1 MAVETEGSRL
11 GAGRDVLGRSL
22 SVLGTCSRA
31 VRNAA
36 HDLAGQLADAADGL
50 SNLSPLSLHRR
61 WVREAAHDLAV
72 AIAKGLAQPRRLL
85 PRLRLREFIVSGP
98 LVRFF
103 TRTLQRRI
111 ILANTIGLAIL
122 LGGIFYLS
130 QYHAWLI
137 DAKRESLRAQGE
149 IIAAAIAANASIET
163 GRIVLD
169 PDRLPEIEGSKS
181 PFRDDGFAALQL
193 SIAPERVTPILK
205 RLVPASD
212 TRARVYAHDGT
223 LIIDTAQLLRGQA
236 GRGEFPA
243 GDKQV
248 RIKVKNNWTKFLAWL
263 MRGELPVYREI
274 GSANGTAYPEVR
286 MALSGSTTPMLLVN
300 EKGEQIVSMAVPIQ
314 HHKTVQGVL
323 LLSTRPGE
331 IDEVLSE
338 ERNVIIALALTAFAA
353 TLLASF
359 LLARTIAGPM
369 RRLSEVAE
377 NVSRN
382 IKARD
387 ELPELAH
394 RADEVG
400 QMAAAFREM
409 TASLHRRIEASERFA
424 QDVAH
429 ELKNPLTAAR
439 STAEALAYAKSPE
452 QQAELVQQIQGEL
465 KRLNK
470 LITDVSNASRLDAE
484 LALQET
490 EPVDMREVLYG
501 VADVFRDIL
510 GGDTRRIVLDIA
522 ELPYDPSAY
531 VVRGLE
537 ERLSRVITNLLDNA
551 VSFSPENG
559 VVTVRARRIG
569 TEIEVVV
576 EDEGPGIPADK
587 LEDIFKRFYSD
598 RPQTDRTI
606 GKNSGLGLSISREI
620 VNASGGRIWAANR
633 KQLANGR
640 AAWPDDPA
648 GVRVR
653 RMAAMAGAAF
663 VVRLPAADGP
673 ASKGAPQ
680 LARRH

>member
-1 MAVETEGSRL
+1 MAVETEGSPL
-11 GAGRDVLGRSL
+11 GAGSQAQRPSLSGLAARGRTLRNVPHAFAGHLVELGRGLRNRGPLLFQPRSL
-22 SVLGTCSRA
+22 WR
-31 VRNAA
+31 
-36 HDLAGQLADAADGL
+36 
-50 SNLSPLSLHRR
+50 
-61 WVREAAHDLAV
+61 
-72 AIAKGLAQPRRLL
+72 AIAKALADPRALL
-85 PRLRLREFIVSGP
+85 QSLRVLILSGP
-98 LVRFF
+98 LVGFF

-149 IIAAAIAANASIET
+149 IIAAAIAANASLET

-169 PDRLPEIEGSKS
+169 PDLLPEIEGSKS

-205 RLVPASD
+205 RLVPATD

-223 LIIDTAQLLRGQA
+223 LITDTAQLLRGQT
-236 GRGEFPA
+236 GRAEPGGEFH
-243 GDKQV
+243 G

-300 EKGEQIVSMAVPIQ
+300 EKGEQIVSMAVPI
-314 HHKTVQGVL
+314 HYRKAVQGVL

-400 QMAAAFREM
+400 QMAAAFRQM

-439 STAEALAYAKSPE
+439 STAEALAYAKGPE
-452 QQAELVQQIQGEL
+452 QQAELVHQIQGEL

-490 EPVDMREVLYG
+490 EPVDMREVLHG
-501 VADVFRDIL
+501 VAGVFRDIL
-510 GGDTRRIVLDIA
+510 GGEGRRIVLNIA
-522 ELPYDPSAY
+522 PSHEPSAY

-551 VSFSPENG
+551 VSFSPANG
-559 VVTVRARRIG
+559 IVRVSARRLG
-569 TEIEVVV
+569 SDIEVVV
-576 EDEGPGIPADK
+576 EDEGPGIPANK

-598 RPQTDRTI
+598 RPQTDRTV

-620 VNASGGRIWAANR
+620 VNAYGGRIWATNR
-633 KQLANGR
+633 NGTGTAS
-640 AAWPDDPA
+640 AAWPHAASQGADLREE
-648 GVRVR
+648 GL
-653 RMAAMAGAAF
+653 AAMAGAAF
-663 VVRLPAADGP
+663 VVRLPAADMP
-673 ASKGAPQ
+673 TSKGAPP

>member
-1 MAVETEGSRL
+1 MAVETEGARL
-11 GAGRDVLGRSL
+11 GAGGGEAQKQGL
-22 SVLGTCSRA
+22 SVLAARGRTLRTTAHALVGRA
-31 VRNAA
+31 AELGRGLRGRVPLRLQPRA
-36 HDLAGQLADAADGL
+36 LAGAITKALAD
-50 SNLSPLSLHRR
+50 
-61 WVREAAHDLAV
+61 
-72 AIAKGLAQPRRLL
+72 PRALL
-85 PRLRLREFIVSGP
+85 QRLRLYIVSGP
-98 LVRFF
+98 LVGFF
-103 TRTLQRRI
+103 TRSLQRRI

-122 LGGIFYLS
+122 LGGIFYLI

-137 DAKRESLRAQGE
+137 AAKRESLRAQGE
-149 IIAAAIAANASIET
+149 IIAAAIAANASVET

-193 SIAPERVTPILK
+193 SIAPERVTPILR
-205 RLVPASD
+205 RLVPATD
-212 TRARVYAHDGT
+212 TRARIYAHDGT
-223 LIIDTAQLLRGQA
+223 LIIDTAQLLRGQ
-236 GRGEFPA
+236 GGQPA
-243 GDKQV
+243 GGEYHG

-286 MALSGSTTPMLLVN
+286 MALGGSTTPMLLVN

-314 HHKTVQGVL
+314 YRKAVQGVL

-338 ERNVIIALALTAFAA
+338 ERNVVIALALTAFAA

-400 QMAAAFREM
+400 QMASAFREM
-409 TASLHRRIEASERFA
+409 TASLYRRIEASERFA

-439 STAEALAYAKSPE
+439 STAESLAYAKNPE
-452 QQAELVQQIQGEL
+452 QQAELVRQIQGEL

-470 LITDVSNASRLDAE
+470 LITDVSDASRLDAE

-490 EPVDMREVLYG
+490 EPVDMREVLHG
-501 VADVFRDIL
+501 VAGVFRDI
-510 GGDTRRIVLDIA
+510 
-522 ELPYDPSAY
+522 
-531 VVRGLE
+531 
-537 ERLSRVITNLLDNA
+537 
-551 VSFSPENG
+551 
-559 VVTVRARRIG
+559 
-569 TEIEVVV
+569 
-576 EDEGPGIPADK
+576 
-587 LEDIFKRFYSD
+587 
-598 RPQTDRTI
+598 
-606 GKNSGLGLSISREI
+606 
-620 VNASGGRIWAANR
+620 
-633 KQLANGR
+633 
-640 AAWPDDPA
+640 
-648 GVRVR
+648 
-653 RMAAMAGAAF
+653 
-663 VVRLPAADGP
+663 
-673 ASKGAPQ
+673 
-680 LARRH
+680 

>member
-1 MAVETEGSRL
+1 MAVETEGARL
-11 GAGRDVLGRSL
+11 GAGGGEAQKQGL
-22 SVLGTCSRA
+22 SVLAARGRTLRTTAHALVGQAAELGRGLRSRVPLRLQPRA
-31 VRNAA
+31 
-36 HDLAGQLADAADGL
+36 LAGAITKALAD
-50 SNLSPLSLHRR
+50 
-61 WVREAAHDLAV
+61 
-72 AIAKGLAQPRRLL
+72 PRALL
-85 PRLRLREFIVSGP
+85 QRLRLYIVSGP
-98 LVRFF
+98 LVGFF

-122 LGGIFYLS
+122 LGGIFYLI

-149 IIAAAIAANASIET
+149 IIAAAIAANASLET

-193 SIAPERVTPILK
+193 SIAPERVTPMLK
-205 RLVPASD
+205 RLVPATD

-236 GRGEFPA
+236 GHAEPGSEYHGR
-243 GDKQV
+243 V
-248 RIKVKNNWTKFLAWL
+248 KVKNNWTKFLAWL

-314 HHKTVQGVL
+314 YRKAVQGVL

-400 QMAAAFREM
+400 QMATAFREM

-452 QQAELVQQIQGEL
+452 QQTELVEQIQGEL

-470 LITDVSNASRLDAE
+470 LITDVANASRLDAE

-490 EPVDMREVLYG
+490 EPVDMREVLDG
-501 VADVFRDIL
+501 VANVFRDIL
-510 GGDTRRIVLDIA
+510 GGEGRRIVLDIA
-522 ELPYDPSAY
+522 PSLDPSAY

-551 VSFSPENG
+551 ISFSPANG
-559 VVTVRARRIG
+559 VVRMSARRSG
-569 TEIEVVV
+569 SEIEVVV
-576 EDEGPGIPADK
+576 QDEGPGIPANK

-598 RPQTDRTI
+598 RPQTDRTV

-620 VNASGGRIWAANR
+620 VNAYGGRIWATNR
-633 KQLANGR
+633 NGKAS
-640 AAWPDDPA
+640 AAWPDAAGPRDPGA
-648 GVRVR
+648 TEV
-653 RMAAMAGAAF
+653 AGAAF
-663 VVRLPAADGP
+663 VVRLPAADIP
-673 ASKGAPQ
+673 AAKGALP

>member
-1 MAVETEGSRL
+1 MAVGTDGPRFHESAQ
-11 GAGRDVLGRSL
+11 GAFRRGISA
-22 SVLGTCSRA
+22 LGT
-31 VRNAA
+31 
-36 HDLAGQLADAADGL
+36 HG
-50 SNLSPLSLHRR
+50 RR
-61 WVREAAHDLAV
+61 FREATRR
-72 AIAKGLAQPRRLL
+72 IAQR
-85 PRLRLREFIVSGP
+85 GP
-98 LVRFF
+98 VYDFLVFNPLIRFF

-111 ILANTIGLAIL
+111 ILANTIGLVIL

-149 IIAAAIAANASIET
+149 IIAAAIAANASVET

-169 PDRLPEIEGSKS
+169 PDRLPEIEGAKS

-193 SIAPERVTPILK
+193 SIAPERVTPILR
-205 RLVPASD
+205 RLVPATD

-223 LIIDTAQLLRGQA
+223 LIIDTAQLLSRGQIA
-236 GRGEFPA
+236 RLEPSTGQPQG
-243 GDKQV
+243 
-248 RIKVKNNWTKFLAWL
+248 RIKVKNSWTKFLAWL
-263 MRGELPVYREI
+263 MRGDLPVYREI
-274 GSANGTAYPEVR
+274 GTANGTAYPEVR
-286 MALSGSTTPMLLVN
+286 MALGGSATPMLLVN

-314 HHKTVQGVL
+314 YRKAIQGVL

-338 ERNVIIALALTAFAA
+338 ERNVIIALAFTAFAA

-387 ELPELAH
+387 DELPELTR

-400 QMAAAFREM
+400 QMAASFQEM

-439 STAEALAYAKSPE
+439 STAEALAYAKNPE
-452 QQAELVQQIQGEL
+452 QHAELVRQIQGEL

-484 LALQET
+484 LALQER
-490 EPVDMREVLYG
+490 EPVDMREVLQG
-501 VADVFRDIL
+501 VAKAFSDML
-510 GGDTRRIVLDIA
+510 TEDTRRVVLDVA
-522 ELPYDPSAY
+522 EQPHPGSY

-537 ERLSRVITNLLDNA
+537 PRLGRVITNLVDNA
-551 VSFSPENG
+551 ISFSPENG
-559 VVTVRARRIG
+559 VVSVSARRIG
-569 TEIEVVV
+569 AEIEIVV
-576 EDEGPGIPADK
+576 DDDGPGIPADK

-598 RPQTDRTI
+598 RPQTDRTV

-620 VNASGGRIWAANR
+620 INAYGGRIWAANR
-633 KQLANGR
+633 RRSGNG
-640 AAWPDDPA
+640 AAVWQDDNEGLGARRQPD
-648 GVRVR
+648 V
-653 RMAAMAGAAF
+653 AGARF
-663 VVRLPAADGP
+663 IVRLPAADAP
-673 ASKGAPQ
+673 AMKGVPA
-680 LARRH
+680 LARRF

>member
-1 MAVETEGSRL
+1 MAVETEGSHL
-11 GAGRDVLGRSL
+11 GAGSQAQRPSLSGLAARGRTLRNAPHALAEKLVELGRGLRNRAPHLFQPRHL
-22 SVLGTCSRA
+22 SR
-31 VRNAA
+31 
-36 HDLAGQLADAADGL
+36 
-50 SNLSPLSLHRR
+50 
-61 WVREAAHDLAV
+61 
-72 AIAKGLAQPRRLL
+72 AIAKALADPRALL
-85 PRLRLREFIVSGP
+85 QSLRAAIVAGP
-98 LVRFF
+98 LVGFF

-149 IIAAAIAANASIET
+149 IIAAAIAANASLET

-169 PDRLPEIEGSKS
+169 PDLLPEIEGSKS

-205 RLVPASD
+205 RLVPATD

-236 GRGEFPA
+236 GRVEPGGEFH
-243 GDKQV
+243 G

-314 HHKTVQGVL
+314 YRKAVQGVL

-439 STAEALAYAKSPE
+439 STAEALAYAKGPE
-452 QQAELVQQIQGEL
+452 QQAELVHQIQGEL

-490 EPVDMREVLYG
+490 EPVDLREVLHG
-501 VADVFRDIL
+501 VAGVFRDIL
-510 GGDTRRIVLDIA
+510 GGEGRRIVLNIA
-522 ELPYDPSAY
+522 PAHDPSTY

-551 VSFSPENG
+551 VSFSPANG
-559 VVTVRARRIG
+559 IVRVSARRLG
-569 TEIEVVV
+569 SEIEVVV
-576 EDEGPGIPADK
+576 ADEGPGIPANK

-598 RPQTDRTI
+598 RPQTDRTV

-620 VNASGGRIWAANR
+620 VNAYGGRIWATNR
-633 KQLANGR
+633 NGTGTAA
-640 AAWPDDPA
+640 AAWSPA
-648 GVRVR
+648 AGQ
-653 RMAAMAGAAF
+653 AADLTAQGPGPMAGAAF
-663 VVRLPAADGP
+663 VVRLPAADMP
-673 ASKGAPQ
+673 ASKGAPP

>member
-11 GAGRDVLGRSL
+11 GAASPEARRQSVSVLAARAGTIRSAAHELAAHGANLVRSL
-22 SVLGTCSRA
+22 EPRA
-31 VRNAA
+31 MRARA
-36 HDLAGQLADAADGL
+36 YTLAGAIPKALADPRAL
-50 SNLSPLSLHRR
+50 
-61 WVREAAHDLAV
+61 LA
-72 AIAKGLAQPRRLL
+72 
-85 PRLRLREFIVSGP
+85 RLRAFILSGP

-149 IIAAAIAANASIET
+149 IIAAAIAANASVET
-163 GRIVLD
+163 GRIVID

-193 SIAPERVTPILK
+193 SIAPERVTPILR
-205 RLVPASD
+205 RLVPATD

-236 GRGEFPA
+236 GQPA
-243 GDKQV
+243 GGEYHG
-248 RIKVKNNWTKFLAWL
+248 RIKVKNNWTKFLGWL

-314 HHKTVQGVL
+314 YRKAVQGVL

-452 QQAELVQQIQGEL
+452 QQGELVQQIQGEL

-490 EPVDMREVLYG
+490 ELVDMREVLHG

-510 GGDTRRIVLDIA
+510 GNEGRRIVLDIA
-522 ELPYDPSAY
+522 ELPHAPSAY

-551 VSFSPENG
+551 VSFSPVNG
-559 VVTVRARRIG
+559 VVRVSARRQG
-569 TEIEVVV
+569 SEIEIVV
-576 EDEGPGIPADK
+576 EDEGPGVPANK

-598 RPQTDRTI
+598 RPQTDRTL

-620 VNASGGRIWAANR
+620 VNAYGGRIWAMNR
-633 KQLANGR
+633 KGPDVGSAL
-640 AAWPDDPA
+640 WPNDPA
-648 GVRVR
+648 GPESPPP
-653 RMAAMAGAAF
+653 APAGAAF
-663 VVRLPAADGP
+663 LVRLPAADMP
-673 ASKGAPQ
+673 APKGALP